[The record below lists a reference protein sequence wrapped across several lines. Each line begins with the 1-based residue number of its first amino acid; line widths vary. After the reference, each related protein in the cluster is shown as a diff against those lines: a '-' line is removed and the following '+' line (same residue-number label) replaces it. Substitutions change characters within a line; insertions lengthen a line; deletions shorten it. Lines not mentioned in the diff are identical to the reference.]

1 MFWVRLMSS
10 AVLVVLALIF
20 LITGGKLLGIV
31 VTALSL
37 AAFREL
43 MHACRV
49 EKDGKPG
56 LLECVGYAGI
66 LLYSL
71 TMVFTKN
78 FSWGLGCL
86 VLLFLAGMFVYVF
99 TFPRYQAQQ
108 VMTAFF
114 CAFYPAVLF
123 SFVYLTRELTYGVYL
138 VWMIFISSWICDTCA
153 YVTGMLFGKHKL
165 APVLSPKKSIEGS
178 VGGVAGSALVGA
190 LFAWIF
196 LVPQT
201 QEPKVIGLVALIGAA
216 GAVISQVGDLA
227 ASAIKRNHEIKDYG
241 KLIPG
246 HGGIM
251 DRFDSVLFTAPVIY
265 FLSVV
270 LLQVGHEF

>member
-10 AVLVVLALIF
+10 AVLVVLALVF
-20 LITGGKLLGIV
+20 LLTGGKLLGA
-31 VTALSL
+31 VTLTLSL
-37 AAFREL
+37 VAYREL

-49 EKDGKPG
+49 EEDGKPG
-56 LLECVGYAGI
+56 MLEYVGYAGI
-66 LLYSL
+66 ILYYL
-71 TMVFTKN
+71 AMVLSKN
-78 FSWGLGCL
+78 FSLGTGCL

-99 TFPRYQAQQ
+99 RFPHYNAVQ

-138 VWMIFISSWICDTCA
+138 VWLIFISSWICDTCA
-153 YVTGMLFGKHKL
+153 YVTGMALGKHKL
-165 APVLSPKKSIEGS
+165 APVLSPKKSVEGS
-178 VGGVAGSALVGA
+178 VGGVVGSALVGA
-190 LFAWIF
+190 LFSWIF
-196 LVPQT
+196 LVPVT
-201 QEPKVIGLVALIGAA
+201 QDASVIWLIALISAA

-251 DRFDSVLFTAPVIY
+251 DRFDSVLFTAPIIY
-265 FLSVV
+265 YLSVV
-270 LLQVGHEF
+270 LLKV

>member
-10 AVLVVLALIF
+10 AVLVVLALLF

-43 MHACRV
+43 MHACGV

-56 LLECVGYAGI
+56 LLEYVGYAGI
-66 LLYSL
+66 ALFDL
-71 TMVFTKN
+71 TMILTKN
-78 FSWGLGCL
+78 FAWGMGCL

-99 TFPRYQAQQ
+99 TFPRYHASQ

-114 CAFYPAVLF
+114 CAFYPTVLF

-138 VWMIFISSWICDTCA
+138 VWLIFISSWICDTCA
-153 YVTGMLFGKHKL
+153 YATGMLFGKHKL
-165 APVLSPKKSIEGS
+165 APVLSPKKSVEGS
-178 VGGVAGSALVGA
+178 VGGIVGSALVGA

-265 FLSVV
+265 YLSVA
-270 LLQVGHEF
+270 LLQVGYEL